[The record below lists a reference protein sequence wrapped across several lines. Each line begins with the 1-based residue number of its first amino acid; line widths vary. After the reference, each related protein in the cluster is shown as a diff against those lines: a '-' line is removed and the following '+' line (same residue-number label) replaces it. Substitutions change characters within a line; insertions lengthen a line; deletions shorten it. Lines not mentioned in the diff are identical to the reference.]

1 MPAVLYVR
9 IRSDLDSD
17 EFDRRLL
24 ERRPQFREIPGLL
37 QKVYG
42 RDHTT
47 GDVCGIYYFESEEA
61 LDAFRE
67 TELAQTIPA
76 AYEAID
82 VRREVYDVLYS
93 LWPERGPFVQVSN
106 ESPASAASDRP

>member
-9 IRSDLDSD
+9 ITSDLNTD

-24 ERRPQFREIPGLL
+24 ERRPQFREVPGLL

-42 RDHTT
+42 RDRTT
-47 GDVCGIYYFESEEA
+47 GDVCGIYFFESEEA
-61 LDAFRE
+61 LETFRE
-67 TELAQTIPA
+67 TELARTIPA

-93 LWPERGPFVQVSN
+93 LWPERGSFVTVAN
-106 ESPASAASDRP
+106 EFPASAAPDRP

>member
-9 IRSDLDSD
+9 IKSDLDRD

-24 ERRPQFREIPGLL
+24 ERRPQFREVPGLL

-42 RDHTT
+42 RDRTT
-47 GDVCGIYYFESEEA
+47 GDVCGIYFFESEEA

-67 TELAQTIPA
+67 TELALTIPA

-82 VRREVYDVLYS
+82 VRREVYDVLYA
-93 LWPERGPFVQVSN
+93 LRPDRGPFVQV
-106 ESPASAASDRP
+106 EGAAVG